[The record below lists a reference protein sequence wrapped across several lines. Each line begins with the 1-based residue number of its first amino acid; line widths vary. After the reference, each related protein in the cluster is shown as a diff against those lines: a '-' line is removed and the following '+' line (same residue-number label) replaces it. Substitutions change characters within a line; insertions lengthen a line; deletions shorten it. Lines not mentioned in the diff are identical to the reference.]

1 MKAIFL
7 ALLIVPVSLFAQG
20 GLPDRPY
27 IYVQGKGEIE
37 KPADMVTL
45 RFSLI
50 ARDPDQAKA
59 NQQVQANATK
69 VFAMLDGR
77 KIAKNDV
84 VAEDLTSAAE
94 YEESETYPRDQGKV
108 IGYKVTRPFSVKL
121 RDVTQIPKLVNELL
135 ALVGTEFSSIDAGLA
150 DEKALK
156 DTVWEKALSNARE
169 QAEKTLAAAGM
180 KIDSTFA
187 ISPIAFPKIHAQI
200 FGDSDN
206 EIMAMAARDVV
217 GPPPAE
223 YRLPPI
229 EITQTV
235 HIIYLISPTKI

>member
-1 MKAIFL
+1 MKLFLL
-7 ALLIVPVSLFAQG
+7 ALLSLPLSLFAQG

-27 IYVQGKGEIE
+27 IYVQGRGEIE

-45 RFSLI
+45 RFSLN
-50 ARDPDQAKA
+50 ARDADQAKA

-84 VAEDLTSAAE
+84 LAEELNSAAE
-94 YEESETYPRDQGKV
+94 YDESESYPRNRGKL
-108 IGYKVTRPFSVKL
+108 IGYRVTRPFAVKL
-121 RDVTQIPKLVNELL
+121 RDVTLLPKLVNELL
-135 ALVGTEFSSIDAGLA
+135 ALVGTEFSSIDAGLS
-150 DEKALK
+150 DEDALK
-156 DTVWEKALSNARE
+156 DAVWEKALSKARE
-169 QAEKTLAAAGM
+169 QAEKTLAATGM
-180 KIDSTFA
+180 KIDSVFA
-187 ISPIAFPKIHAQI
+187 ISPVAFPEIRAKLLGGAH
-200 FGDSDN
+200 N
-206 EIMAMAARDVV
+206 EMMAMAARDVV

-235 HIIYLISPTKI
+235 HMIYLISSAR